1 MGVKRVDTRLQAQ
14 LQRTRAYINK
24 WPRGGQMSCKKTASL
39 CAAAS
44 TNDEFEK
51 AATLWLALSPP
62 AYFST
67 NSTDTGGVSVIAPA
81 QDQQSCNT
89 CTALAVVAAAQ
100 AAVATTLQLDASKV
114 LMSAQ
119 DLFFCSTT
127 IQLTCSSGWGLETGA
142 VAQLL
147 RRQSLLAQDCLK
159 YNPKADSDNCI
170 APRICNRTNDFAS
183 RGVFGAVTVAYGCC
197 GVLAEAYAITWT
209 PSDPARLPTLKP
221 RISAANN
228 CYYYTARKGDYLSK
242 VAQQGCVSLQQF
254 LQDNAAQLDDLSKPV
269 VGKRLLVCPD
279 PQRCAAP
286 VATTRRLQVRQ
297 EM

>member
-1 MGVKRVDTRLQAQ
+1 M
-14 LQRTRAYINK
+14 
-24 WPRGGQMSCKKTASL
+24 
-39 CAAAS
+39 CAPAS

-51 AATLWLALSPP
+51 AAALWLALSPP

-100 AAVATTLQLDASKV
+100 AAVATTLQLDVGNV

-119 DLFFCSTT
+119 
-127 IQLTCSSGWGLETGA
+127 
-142 VAQLL
+142 
-147 RRQSLLAQDCLK
+147 
-159 YNPKADSDNCI
+159 
-170 APRICNRTNDFAS
+170 
-183 RGVFGAVTVAYGCC
+183 VAYGCC

-209 PSDPARLPTLKP
+209 PSDPALLPTLKP

-242 VAQQGCVSLQQF
+242 VAQQGGVSLQQF

-269 VGKRLLVCPD
+269 VGKRLLVCPAGSSRPAVVVPPD
-279 PQRCAAP
+279 TSGGCGQGRPYVIKTGDTIWKLATEQGTTMEAILAVNPQIKNPDLIFAGQKMCLP
-286 VATTRRLQVRQ
+286 
-297 EM
+297 